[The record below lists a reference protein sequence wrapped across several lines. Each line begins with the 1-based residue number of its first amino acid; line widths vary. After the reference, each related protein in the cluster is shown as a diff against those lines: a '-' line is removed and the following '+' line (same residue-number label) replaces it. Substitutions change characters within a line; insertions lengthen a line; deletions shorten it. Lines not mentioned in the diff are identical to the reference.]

1 MLFGCGNMGLKHLT
15 KLLDS
20 YESSKFLVFE
30 PNNHAHQIYEHPA
43 VTVVNNIEEISN
55 SFVSTDNYVI
65 ASPSQYHLE
74 LFKRVLRKDVNI
86 LIEKPVGINALLRT
100 ELLTA
105 AARASCKVTAGFIE
119 RYSAAA
125 FLLAHVI
132 KTQKIS
138 ELVMK
143 RESHACPCDID
154 VVEDLMIH
162 DIDLICHLGVSL
174 AMDDLKFFV
183 GGSSRLRDVTA
194 DFTGLLATGEQ
205 LKISLQARHSLPLVD
220 IPKRLM
226 SIKLISG
233 AYLTMNLANNE
244 IEFNAGFAEILS
256 ELEHSIPSNSFI
268 VNGSVVEWPDKLVL
282 EHQQAFGGR
291 FNVSQSQEDI
301 KNFHAVVS
309 VINGIHDAV

>member
-20 YESSKFLVFE
+20 YQNSKFLICE
-30 PNNHAHQIYEHPA
+30 PNFRVHEIYGHPA
-43 VTVVNNIEEISN
+43 ITVAHDIEEFSDLFESI
-55 SFVSTDNYVI
+55 DNYII

-105 AARASCKVTAGFIE
+105 ASKVSCKVTAGFIE

-125 FLLAHVI
+125 FLLAHII
-132 KTQKIS
+132 KSQKIS
-138 ELVMK
+138 ELVMT
-143 RESHACPCDID
+143 RESHACPSDID

-174 AMDDLKFFV
+174 SMDDVKFCD
-183 GGSSRLRDVTA
+183 GSCSRLRDVSA

-205 LKISLQARHSLPLVD
+205 LKISLQARHSVPVAV

-233 AYLTMNLANNE
+233 ASLTMNLANNE
-244 IEFNAGFAEILS
+244 IKFNTGFAEILND
-256 ELEHSIPSNSFI
+256 LEHNPPANSFI
-268 VNGSVVEWPDKLVL
+268 VKGSVVEWPDKLLL

-291 FNVSQSQEDI
+291 FDVSQSQDDI
-301 KNFHAVVS
+301 KNFHSVIS
-309 VINGIHDAV
+309 VINGIHNAI